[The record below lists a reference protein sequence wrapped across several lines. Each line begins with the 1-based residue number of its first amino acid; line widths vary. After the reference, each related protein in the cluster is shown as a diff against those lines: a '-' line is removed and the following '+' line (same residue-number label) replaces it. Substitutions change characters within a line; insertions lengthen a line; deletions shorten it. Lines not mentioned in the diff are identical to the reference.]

1 MKLDECDKR
10 VLALLGTQSRSVS
23 TLAADLDV
31 PPEKVSTRLA
41 DLADN
46 GLVYDLDDD
55 RYTRTES
62 GRRVLVASAA
72 GTADE
77 RIDTS
82 PEVERTIDEFDLRA
96 DEADAV
102 RHAFAFLR
110 YWGQVTEEEIIDA
123 IYDEAP
129 AGRETP
135 AEWWDDLVEEP
146 LAALPGV
153 EEPGGDDDPW
163 RYQGTPEASALFTD
177 GRRVFSR
184 THPVYGDVK
193 HALESLDLTEAEREA
208 ARAAFVCLYRRGEV
222 TDRDVRETVYPEH
235 PAGYDSSEAWWD
247 EMVTKTFDALPG
259 VERTGENGWRYRHRD
274 GQQRRSVNGNG
285 T

>member
-1 MKLDECDKR
+1 MKLEECDKR
-10 VLALLGTQSRSVS
+10 VLALLGTQTRPVS
-23 TLAADLDV
+23 TLAAGLDV
-31 PPEKVSTRLA
+31 PPGTLTDRLA

-46 GLVYDLDDD
+46 GLVYDLGDDL
-55 RYTRTES
+55 YARTES

-82 PEVERTIDEFDLRA
+82 PEVEQTISEFDLRA

-102 RHAFAFLR
+102 RHVFAFLR

-123 IYDEAP
+123 IYDEAT

-135 AEWWDDLVEEP
+135 AAWWDGLVTEP

-153 EEPGGDDDPW
+153 EEPGGDDEPW
-163 RYQGTPEASALFTD
+163 RYTGTPEASELFTD
-177 GRRVFSR
+177 GRRVISR

-208 ARAAFVCLYRRGEV
+208 ARAAFVRLYRGGEV
-222 TDRDVRETVYPEH
+222 TERDLRETVYPEH
-235 PAGYDSSEAWWD
+235 PAGYASSQDWWD
-247 EMVTKTFDALPG
+247 ETVRKTFEELPG
-259 VERTGENGWRYRHRD
+259 VERTGEHRWQYRRA
-274 GQQRRSVNGNG
+274 
-285 T
+285 